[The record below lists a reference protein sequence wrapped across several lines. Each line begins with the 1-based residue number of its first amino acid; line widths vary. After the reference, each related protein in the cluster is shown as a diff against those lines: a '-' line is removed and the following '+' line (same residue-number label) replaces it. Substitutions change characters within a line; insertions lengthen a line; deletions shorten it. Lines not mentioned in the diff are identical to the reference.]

1 MRQATLLRHMLLV
14 ILVLTAGLFPVRCL
28 ESPEETI
35 ERLSLWIASGREQE
49 ALEEIDELLAETN
62 NESSIPIDEDSVM
75 RLLGRSIDGSRVA
88 WISEGRF
95 YFRGSDS
102 EGYVNIGEE
111 PVDFNLS
118 YSGRFATVIRRENGN
133 CQALFVDLNQSEII
147 DLPTENER
155 LEVRCNEVPAI
166 TDDGRYIYFA
176 RDGGVRHLAL
186 NETGLAESDRVRDL
200 PSGRF
205 RPKYRLTANR
215 FVLHQ
220 VGDRGLIIFFGTAG
234 YYQGYYYAGMGTD
247 LQAMSQP
254 CASPEL
260 VLVFDGD
267 TVTEEANPEQAGRP
281 DPEVDFADA
290 FVFVGGAGRRKL
302 HSLRWTNSFAMGSG
316 INARTATHLIYLR
329 DRRQFIVLG
338 DNRMFYWDA
347 QTNRRSSLPLL
358 ARQFELYNGG
368 LVYVDLLNRLYLRRA
383 PFSRLELDLVRLR
396 EEANAARDSDEPP
409 DS

>member
-1 MRQATLLRHMLLV
+1 MRQATLLRLTLVMFLLM
-14 ILVLTAGLFPVRCL
+14 TAGLLPLRCL

-49 ALEEIDELLAETN
+49 ALEEIDELLSETN
-62 NESSIPIDEDSVM
+62 NESSIPIDEDSAM

-88 WISEGRF
+88 WISQARF

-111 PVDFNLS
+111 PIAFNLS
-118 YSGRFATVIRRENGN
+118 YSGRFATVIRRENGS
-133 CQALFVDLNQSEII
+133 CQALFVDLNESEII

-155 LEVRCNEVPAI
+155 MEVRCNEIPAI

-176 RDGGVRHLAL
+176 RDGGLRRLVL
-186 NETGLAESDRVRDL
+186 NETGLADSDRGRDL

-215 FVLHQ
+215 FVVHQ
-220 VGDRGLIIFFGTAG
+220 VGERGLIIFFGTAG
-234 YYQGYYYAGMGTD
+234 YYQGYYYSGSGTD
-247 LQAMSQP
+247 VQAMSQP
-254 CASPEL
+254 CASPQL

-267 TVTEEANPEQAGRP
+267 TITEEANPEQAGRP

-290 FVFVGGAGRRKL
+290 FVYVGGAGRRKL

-316 INARTATHLIYLR
+316 MNARAATHMIYLR
-329 DRRQFIVLG
+329 DRRQFIVL
-338 DNRMFYWDA
+338 DDDRMYYWDA

-383 PFSRLELDLVRLR
+383 PFSRMELDLVRLR
-396 EEANAARDSDEPP
+396 EEANAARGSDEPGEN
-409 DS
+409 